1 MFFCCSFAGTNN
13 LKEWKEEEAWTKWAA
28 CSGTCYD
35 VGNPPVR
42 LRYQIL
48 YSKTEGRYNNTETQ
62 ICEDVPLCNGRFGK
76 KNFLI
81 ESIYRVK
88 TFINLAAEPIHFMRI
103 SF

>member
-1 MFFCCSFAGTNN
+1 MFFCCSFAGTND
-13 LKEWKEEEAWTKWAA
+13 LKEWKEEEAWTNWGA

-35 VGNPPVR
+35 IYDIGNPPVR

-48 YSKTEGRYNNTETQ
+48 YSKTEGRYNNTETR
-62 ICEDVPLCNGRFGK
+62 ICEDVPLCNARFGK

-88 TFINLAAEPIHFMRI
+88 TFLVK
-103 SF
+103 